1 MRDDGDLDWDSNCG
15 PREMDEFGLYFGG
28 IADKSCSSIV
38 CDRQK
43 EE

>member
-1 MRDDGDLDWDSNCG
+1 MMVTWTGIVTVDLG
-15 PREMDEFGLYFGG
+15 KMDEFGLYFGG